1 METLINDPHDGM
13 EALRDE
19 RAHLVERIKEIDL
32 LIEQQVNP

>member
-1 METLINDPHDGM
+1 MNDTHDDM

-32 LIEQQVNP
+32 LIDQQVNP